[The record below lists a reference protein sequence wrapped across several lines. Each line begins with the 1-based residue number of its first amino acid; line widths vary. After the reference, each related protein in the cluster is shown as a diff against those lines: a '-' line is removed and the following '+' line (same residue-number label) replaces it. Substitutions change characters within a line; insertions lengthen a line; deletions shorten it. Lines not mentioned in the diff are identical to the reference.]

1 MGVRER
7 DCSIEGRGVVAAE
20 DEVEADAIWPLLDEA
35 PRPGTETTLGASGEI
50 DSADM
55 AAATKKD
62 S

>member
-1 MGVRER
+1 MGVGDR

-20 DEVEADAIWPLLDEA
+20 VEVEAEEIWPLLDEA

-55 AAATKKD
+55 AAVTKERF
-62 S
+62 